1 VQDIDT
7 DEDWRRAQYLYAA
20 LKAAGELE

>member
-7 DEDWRRAQYLYAA
+7 PQDWTRAEYLYAA
-20 LKAAGELE
+20 LKAAGELQ